1 MLVTFGSQLNLVGSH
16 REPGGRER
24 ERGRREKVRE
34 IKKREGEGWR
44 GRPGEERREKERK
57 RERRGWEECELRGVR
72 EEDTV
77 LTDISCPLSCAV
89 SP

>member
-1 MLVTFGSQLNLVGSH
+1 MVGSH
-16 REPGGRER
+16 REPGGREGER
-24 ERGRREKVRE
+24 ERERKRGRREKVRE
-34 IKKREGEGWR
+34 IKKRGGEGWR
-44 GRPGEERREKERK
+44 GRPGEEKREKERK

-72 EEDTV
+72 EEDRV